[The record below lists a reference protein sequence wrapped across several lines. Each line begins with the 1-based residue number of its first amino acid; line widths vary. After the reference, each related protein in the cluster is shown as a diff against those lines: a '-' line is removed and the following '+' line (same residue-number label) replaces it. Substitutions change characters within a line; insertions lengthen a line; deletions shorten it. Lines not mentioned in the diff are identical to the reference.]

1 MILNQRFEREFLR
14 PRYWLLWIG
23 LGILYLL
30 VLLPYPLIYRLG
42 HGLGRIAMPLMKRRV
57 KIARRNLE
65 LCFPEMPAAER
76 EALIVKNFESVGMG
90 LFEVGMAW
98 FWPDWRIARW
108 FKVSGMENMQLARQ
122 DGKGVLLIG
131 LHFLTLELGARIFGM
146 QNPGIGVHR
155 PHNNKL
161 MEWVQTWGRLRS
173 NKFMIDRKDIK
184 GMIRNLKQGEILW
197 YAPDHDYGPQS
208 SVFAPFFAVENA
220 ATTTGTYILARMGRP
235 SIVPFVPRRLPNARG
250 YELIV
255 QPPLTDFPLD
265 DETRAAAMMNRVV
278 EEQVLLAPDQYMWLH
293 RRFKTRPPANLRC
306 INHLRAFARPAGG
319 EGAHLARAFY
329 VRGTT
334 LISHRRQL
342 LPPAIISSRPR
353 AGRCLS
359 GHNRGQC
366 HAGTT
371 LFVLQR

>member
-1 MILNQRFEREFLR
+1 MRLSPTFERSLLR

-42 HGLGRIAMPLMKRRV
+42 HGLGRIAMHFMRRRV
-57 KIARRNLE
+57 NIARRNLS

-108 FKVSGMENMQLARQ
+108 CRVRGMENMQQARS

-146 QNPGIGVHR
+146 QNPGVGVHR

-161 MEWVQTWGRLRS
+161 MEYVQTWGRLRS
-173 NKFMIDRKDIK
+173 NKYMIDRKDLK
-184 GMIRNLKQGEILW
+184 GMIRCLKQGEIVW
-197 YAPDHDYGPQS
+197 YAPDHDYGAKS
-208 SVFAPFFAVENA
+208 SVFVPFFAVKQA
-220 ATTTGTYILARMGRP
+220 ATTTGTLLLARAGRP
-235 SIVPFVPRRLPNARG
+235 EIVPFVPRRLPHAKG

-255 QPPLTDFPLD
+255 QPPLDGMPLD
-265 DETRAAAMMNRVV
+265 NEIAAATYLNKVV
-278 EEQVLLAPDQYMWLH
+278 EDQVLLAPDQYMWLH
-293 RRFKTRPPANLRC
+293 RRFKTRPP
-306 INHLRAFARPAGG
+306 G
-319 EGAHLARAFY
+319 EAPLY
-329 VRGTT
+329 
-334 LISHRRQL
+334 
-342 LPPAIISSRPR
+342 
-353 AGRCLS
+353 
-359 GHNRGQC
+359 
-366 HAGTT
+366 
-371 LFVLQR
+371 